1 MTKSAS
7 LTRYAATIA
16 TSNNVKV
23 TLGVSNYEWAGCI
36 INECLATE
44 EFYAIATVNCNLAGT
59 RNDTNASYC
68 VLSTTSA
75 LIDCFACH

>member
-7 LTRYAATIA
+7 LTRNAAAIA
-16 TSNNVKV
+16 ASNNVKV
-23 TLGVSNYEWAGCI
+23 TLGVSNYEWGGCI
-36 INECLATE
+36 VNECLATE
-44 EFYAIATVNCNLAGT
+44 EFYAIATINGNLTST

-75 LIDCFACH
+75 VIDCFACH